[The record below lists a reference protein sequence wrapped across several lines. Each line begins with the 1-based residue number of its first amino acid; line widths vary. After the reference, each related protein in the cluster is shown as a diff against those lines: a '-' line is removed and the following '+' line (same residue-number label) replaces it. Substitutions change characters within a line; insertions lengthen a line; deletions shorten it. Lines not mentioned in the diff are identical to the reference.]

1 MDRRKSLKSI
11 VLGSVAT
18 GLAVSGCKPGEE
30 QTKEAVQTAH
40 EPVKWRTEYENEAL
54 KEIKSGE
61 AFFNAHQKETMT
73 ILCDLILPPGDQ
85 YKGASDAD
93 VVSFID
99 FMARDTESEQM
110 QTDLKG
116 GLMWL
121 DRKSNTEFGVEFKSA
136 SEAQQKSILDSIA
149 FYDPEIPENERPF
162 EVNFFAMVR
171 NMTMSG
177 FYTTKIGVEE
187 LGYKG
192 NMPNVWDGVPDDVLE
207 QHGVAYDPEWI
218 AKCVDQSKRNEVAEW
233 DENGNLIS

>member
-11 VLGSVAT
+11 VLGTVAT
-18 GLAVSGCKPGEE
+18 GLAAHGCKPGEE
-30 QTKEAVQTAH
+30 QPEVAEQLGH
-40 EPVKWRTEYENEAL
+40 EPVKWRTDYENEIVA
-54 KEIKSGE
+54 EIKSGE
-61 AFFNAHQKETMT
+61 DFFNAHERETMKV
-73 ILCDLILPPGDQ
+73 LCDLILPSSEQ

-121 DRKSNTEFGVEFKSA
+121 DHKCNTEFQVEFKTA
-136 SEAQQKSILDSIA
+136 TPDQQKSILDLIA
-149 FYDPEIPENERPF
+149 YSDPETPAEELPF

-171 NMTMSG
+171 NLTMTG
-177 FYTTKIGVEE
+177 FYTTKIGIEE

-192 NMPNVWDGVPDDVLE
+192 NMPNVWNGVPEDVLE
-207 QHGVAYDPEWI
+207 QHGVTYDPEWI
-218 AKCVDQSKRNEVAEW
+218 AKCVDQSQRNTMAEW
-233 DENGNLIS
+233 DEEGNLLT